1 MVDKTPTES
10 SKFRTRNCVEITY
23 ESRGTNNVSNQIKF
37 ICLMIR
43 SYLFDYSDAYI
54 LFSGTV
60 TNNRAGTSD
69 ASERADEKKIY
80 STHK

>member
-10 SKFRTRNCVEITY
+10 SKFRTRNCVEITD

-54 LFSGTV
+54 

>member
-1 MVDKTPTES
+1 M
-10 SKFRTRNCVEITY
+10 
-23 ESRGTNNVSNQIKF
+23 NQEELIMSVIKLNL
-37 ICLMIR
+37 CLMIR